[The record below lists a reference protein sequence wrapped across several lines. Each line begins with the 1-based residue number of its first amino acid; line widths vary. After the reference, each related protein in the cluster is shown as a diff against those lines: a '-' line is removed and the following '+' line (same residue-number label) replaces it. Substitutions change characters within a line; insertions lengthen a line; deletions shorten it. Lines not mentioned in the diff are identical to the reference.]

1 MTLVFSQF
9 HVSYISLGLPQASDV
24 LCAPLVLEVARL
36 ASAGHVGWPLQG
48 LQDAVL
54 RAVEP
59 WRPSPV
65 DGGGWPC

>member
-1 MTLVFSQF
+1 MFLTVPCFI
-9 HVSYISLGLPQASDV
+9 HLPWPSSGV
-24 LCAPLVLEVARL
+24 GRTLCAAGSRGCARL

-59 WRPSPV
+59 WRPAPV